1 MYTEHFQ
8 VILAIFLHINGLAF
22 GQHSSQADV
31 INNCASSTS
40 CIYSYEQV
48 YQSFTKSD
56 NSYNISYA
64 LYPGRLNPSSVHV
77 FVKVYGLGLN
87 KTKNCTPAQYTWS
100 MSCLYATIPSVV
112 LEVLSLGAILVTPR
126 TQELNLQIPL
136 FCCNVSEDKED
147 RKRKIDEMLTRAIA
161 DLQDMAKSPGIRD
174 PDLNTAECIIHG
186 HKPNIDAPGVSPY
199 IKPIL
204 WCSFVFVMLLGP
216 IVTFIIFDLLE
227 NKPGKENCICC
238 AKELPVDDVSTFKFK
253 YCCCNKRA
261 ACYNIEGPLICS
273 ANLLCHFL
281 LLIELINVLI
291 LYFSNILEFK
301 NVPREIFIPL
311 ACIISEGIVLCVV
324 QLRSTCS
331 TCDFCDE
338 AKKISFY
345 RKCIFIT
352 CINLLSYH
360 FCWLIVGIMLNP
372 AWGLTVLFIVC
383 FVGVASF
390 FSLQQICVAISEGNF
405 MQPCLTIPAIFVSL
419 CLIAVITV
427 LAGQSFNGRETA
439 NDVMKTA
446 LLYVVG
452 GISWMLKKDRSSSS
466 DQNNRNHNQNNEGTT
481 SDLDE
486 GDPSSSRSSNAIKLR
501 VMGASSD
508 ADEGEESPLAR

>member
-31 INNCASSTS
+31 INNCTSSTS

-174 PDLNTAECIIHG
+174 PDLNTAECVIQG

-204 WCSFVFVMLLGP
+204 WCSFFFVLLLGP
-216 IVTFIIFDLLE
+216 IVTFIVFDLLE
-227 NKPGKENCICC
+227 NKPGKE
-238 AKELPVDDVSTFKFK
+238 K
-253 YCCCNKRA
+253 
-261 ACYNIEGPLICS
+261 S

-291 LYFSNILEFK
+291 LGFLSSLHLK
-301 NVPREIFIPL
+301 NVPLEIFIPW
-311 ACIISEGIVLCVV
+311 ACIIFEGIVVCVF
-324 QLRSTCS
+324 QKCS
-331 TCDFCDE
+331 TCGFCDD

-345 RKCIFIT
+345 RKSIFIT

-383 FVGVASF
+383 FFGVALF
-390 FSLQQICVAISEGNF
+390 FSLQQICVEMSKGNLL
-405 MQPCLTIPAIFVSL
+405 QPCLTIPAIFLSL
-419 CLIAVITV
+419 CLVAVITV
-427 LAGQSFNGRETA
+427 LAGQSFNGRETT
-439 NDVMKTA
+439 NVLMKTA

-452 GISWMLKKDRSSSS
+452 GISWMLKKDQSTSSH
-466 DQNNRNHNQNNEGTT
+466 QNNPNPNQNNSGHNPNQNNQGNL
-481 SDLDE
+481 DLDE
-486 GDPSSSRSSNAIKLR
+486 GDPSSSGSSNAIHLEA
-501 VMGASSD
+501 MDASSNVI
-508 ADEGEESPLAR
+508 EEEESPLAR

>member
-1 MYTEHFQ
+1 
-8 VILAIFLHINGLAF
+8 
-22 GQHSSQADV
+22 
-31 INNCASSTS
+31 
-40 CIYSYEQV
+40 
-48 YQSFTKSD
+48 
-56 NSYNISYA
+56 
-64 LYPGRLNPSSVHV
+64 
-77 FVKVYGLGLN
+77 
-87 KTKNCTPAQYTWS
+87 

-174 PDLNTAECIIHG
+174 PDLNTAECVVQG

-204 WCSFVFVMLLGP
+204 WCSFFFVMLLGP
-216 IVTFIIFDLLE
+216 IVTFIVFDLLE

-238 AKELPVDDVSTFKFK
+238 ANELPVYDASKFKFK
-253 YCCCNKRA
+253 YCCYNKRA
-261 ACYNIEGPLICS
+261 ACYNREGPLICS

-281 LLIELINVLI
+281 LLIELIIVLI
-291 LYFSNILEFK
+291 IYFSNSLEFK
-301 NVPREIFIPL
+301 NVPHEIFIPV
-311 ACIISEGIVLCVV
+311 ACIIFEGIPLCVV
-324 QLRSTCS
+324 QLCS
-331 TCDFCDE
+331 TCGFCDD

-390 FSLQQICVAISEGNF
+390 FSLQQICVEISKRNF

-419 CLIAVITV
+419 CLVAVITV
-427 LAGQSFNGRETA
+427 LAGQSFSGRETA
-439 NDVMKTA
+439 NDVMKTV

-452 GISWMLKKDRSSSS
+452 GIWWMLKKDRSTSS
-466 DQNNRNHNQNNEGTT
+466 DQNNRNRNQNNQGTAST
-481 SDLDE
+481 KVTRRRYLDE
-486 GDPSSSRSSNAIKLR
+486 GNPSSSRSSSAIKLSA
-501 VMGASSD
+501 MGASSD
-508 ADEGEESPLAR
+508 VEEGKESPLAVR

>member
-31 INNCASSTS
+31 INNCTSSTS
-40 CIYSYEQV
+40 CIYSYEHV

-100 MSCLYATIPSVV
+100 MSCLYAAIPSVV

-174 PDLNTAECIIHG
+174 PDLNTAECVIQG

-204 WCSFVFVMLLGP
+204 WCSFFFVLLLGP
-216 IVTFIIFDLLE
+216 IVTFIVFDLLE
-227 NKPGKENCICC
+227 NKPGKE
-238 AKELPVDDVSTFKFK
+238 K
-253 YCCCNKRA
+253 
-261 ACYNIEGPLICS
+261 S
-273 ANLLCHFL
+273 ANILCHFL
-281 LLIELINVLI
+281 LAIEVINVPF
-291 LYFSNILEFK
+291 LYFSNILDFN
-301 NVPREIFIPL
+301 NVPREIFIPWI
-311 ACIISEGIVLCVV
+311 CIIFEGIVVCVF
-324 QLRSTCS
+324 QLKCS
-331 TCDFCDE
+331 TCGFCDD

-345 RKCIFIT
+345 RKLIFIP

-383 FVGVASF
+383 FFGVALF
-390 FSLQQICVAISEGNF
+390 FSLQQICVEKSKGNF
-405 MQPCLTIPAIFVSL
+405 LQPCLTIPAIFLSL
-419 CLIAVITV
+419 CLVAVITV
-427 LAGQSFNGRETA
+427 LAGQSFNGRETT
-439 NDVMKTA
+439 NVVMKTA

-452 GISWMLKKDRSSSS
+452 GISWMLKKDLSTSSH
-466 DQNNRNHNQNNEGTT
+466 QNNPNPNQNNSGHNPNQNNQGNL
-481 SDLDE
+481 DLE
-486 GDPSSSRSSNAIKLR
+486 GDPSSSGSSNAIQLTA
-501 VMGASSD
+501 MGASS
-508 ADEGEESPLAR
+508 A